1 MGLDVVQDAEWRC
14 SPAGPGAQHQAA
26 RHKTDIDV
34 SNYVL
39 ETTKNAWNTQKSGS
53 IYMNRVPKS

>member
-39 ETTKNAWNTQKSGS
+39 ETTKNA
-53 IYMNRVPKS
+53 